1 MINQLKIHHRSAE
14 EDPKTWDAAYVE
26 WKTCLRSIS
35 FHKGNLPST
44 HSGTEAYEFLLQV
57 ICGLKSP
64 MIGET
69 EILAQFKG
77 FLKKNPEVISR
88 KISEKLIQDSKK
100 IRTKY
105 LKNYGS
111 QSYGS
116 FALKES
122 KSLES
127 IVLLGAGA
135 LTQDIVPIIKDH
147 PGDIIVMAR
156 NLEKAKASFKKYPQV
171 KIKSFEDEFSYKKS
185 LVIVAAPLES
195 IALEELISKNFYQ
208 SSILDMRSTRDGPQ
222 LKLGTDFLYKS
233 LNEIFSE
240 IEKTQEKL
248 EKICHEIEIEIKE
261 LSHKWNKKAQNRPFG
276 WEDLCY

>member
-1 MINQLKIHHRSAE
+1 MINQLKILHRTAE
-14 EDPKTWDAAYVE
+14 EDLKIPETGLIE

-35 FHKGNLPST
+35 FHSGNLPST
-44 HSGTEAYEFLLQV
+44 HTGTQAYEFLLQV

-77 FLKKNPEVISR
+77 FLKRNPEVISR

-116 FALKES
+116 YTLKKS

-156 NLEKAKASFKKYPQV
+156 NLDKAKASFKKYPHV
-171 KIKSFEDEFSYKKS
+171 KIKSIDDEIFYTKS
-185 LVIVAAPLES
+185 LIVVAAPLES
-195 IALEELISKNFYQ
+195 EALEELIFKNFDQ
-208 SSILDMRSTRDGPQ
+208 SSVLDMRSNRDGPH
-222 LKLGTDFLYKS
+222 LKLGSRFLYKS
-233 LNEIFSE
+233 LDEIFKE
-240 IEKTQEKL
+240 IETTQERLK
-248 EKICHEIEIEIKE
+248 EICHEIEAEIKE
-261 LSHKWNKKAQNRPFG
+261 LSNKWNQKAWNRPFG